1 MQSRR
6 TACHNLRSKLL
17 STANSLPSSS
27 SVSLTRRNSKSGE
40 IMRTLESLFCLRK
53 PKWLMLATLVLLPH
67 LLHAQWNATVGA
79 QSRDLGRQVLAFLP
93 NEVWIHAGDSITWI
107 LATDEP
113 HTVTFLIANQI
124 RNPFSVGCPGYSN
137 SPASFDG
144 STCVSSPPLAPGQTF
159 TVSFPATGNFKI
171 SCLFHENMSGTIH
184 VLDLSQALPHDQAFY
199 DNQAKADGKAML
211 SDMNDHS
218 HDQSVSSGNGV
229 TAGLGEVVATGGGT
243 HTLSIM
249 RFMQKKATI
258 HAGDTLEWTS
268 GDVITPHTIT
278 FGTEPQDLIDP
289 SPNVTVDADGAR
301 HAVLN
306 STSDSVHSGFIQAAP
321 QDRIGL
327 PQSPLGVTRFRVMF
341 SKPGVYHYI
350 CALHDGLGMKG
361 TVVVLP

>member
-1 MQSRR
+1 
-6 TACHNLRSKLL
+6 
-17 STANSLPSSS
+17 
-27 SVSLTRRNSKSGE
+27 
-40 IMRTLESLFCLRK
+40 MRTLESLCHLK
-53 PKWLMLATLVLLPH
+53 MPCWLLAAALVLLPPS
-67 LLHAQWNATVGA
+67 LHAQWNASVGA
-79 QSRDLGRQVLAFLP
+79 QSGDMARQALAFLP
-93 NEVWIHAGDSITWI
+93 NEVWIHAGDSITWT

-113 HTVTFLIANQI
+113 HTVTFLIENQI
-124 RNPFSVGCPGYSN
+124 RNPFFVGCPGYSN
-137 SPASFDG
+137 SPTPFDG
-144 STCVSSPPLAPGQTF
+144 STCVSSPPLSPGQTF

-171 SCLFHENMSGTIH
+171 SCLFHENMSGTVH
-184 VLDLSQALPHDQAFY
+184 VLDLSQPLPHDQAFY
-199 DNQAKADGKAML
+199 DNQAKADRKAML

-218 HDQSVSSGNGV
+218 HDLSVSTGNGV

-243 HTLSIM
+243 HTLSIV
-249 RFMQKKATI
+249 RFMQRKITI

-278 FGTEPQDLIDP
+278 FGAEPQDLVDP

-327 PQSPLGVTRFRVMF
+327 PQSPLGVTRFRVAF

>member
-1 MQSRR
+1 
-6 TACHNLRSKLL
+6 
-17 STANSLPSSS
+17 
-27 SVSLTRRNSKSGE
+27 
-40 IMRTLESLFCLRK
+40 MRTLELIHSLKKYTL
-53 PKWLMLATLVLLPH
+53 LALALSCVPQ
-67 LLHAQWNATVGA
+67 LHAQWTAVVGA
-79 QSRDLGRQVLAFLP
+79 QSLDQARQALAFLP
-93 NEVWIHAGDSITWI
+93 NEMWIHAGDNIT
-107 LATDEP
+107 LTVVTNEP

-124 RNPFSVGCPGYSN
+124 RNPFSVGCPGYSS

-159 TVSFPATGNFKI
+159 IVSFPATGNFKI

-184 VLDLSQALPHDQAFY
+184 VLDRSQPLPHDQAFY

-211 SDMNDHS
+211 SDVNDHS

>member
-1 MQSRR
+1 MP
-6 TACHNLRSKLL
+6 CWLL
-17 STANSLPSSS
+17 A
-27 SVSLTRRNSKSGE
+27 
-40 IMRTLESLFCLRK
+40 
-53 PKWLMLATLVLLPH
+53 AALVLFPPS
-67 LLHAQWNATVGA
+67 LHAQWNASVGA
-79 QSRDLGRQVLAFLP
+79 QSGDMARQALAFLP
-93 NEVWIHAGDSITWI
+93 NEVWIHAGDSITWT

-113 HTVTFLIANQI
+113 HTVTFLIENQI
-124 RNPFSVGCPGYSN
+124 RNPFFVGCPGYSN
-137 SPASFDG
+137 SPVPFDG

-171 SCLFHENMSGTIH
+171 VCLFHENMSGAVH
-184 VLDLSQALPHDQAFY
+184 VLDLSQPLPHDQAFY
-199 DNQAKADGKAML
+199 DNQAKADRKAML

-218 HDQSVSSGNGV
+218 HDLSVSTGNGV
-229 TAGLGEVVATGGGT
+229 TVGLGEVVATGGGT
-243 HTLSIM
+243 HTLSIV
-249 RFMQKKATI
+249 RFMQRKVTI
-258 HAGDTLEWTS
+258 HTGDTLEWTS

-278 FGTEPQDLIDP
+278 FGAEPQDLVDP

-327 PQSPLGVTRFRVMF
+327 PQAPLGVTRFRVAF